1 MVFSDEQFR
10 QTNDPV
16 ITSEAEKPSV
26 KLSPTNQPCLST
38 GAFAKADRSIQVR
51 LKIPIT
57 SSQYVGLEKPTNEF
71 NEWKYR
77 AADLQLS
84 LKHFEVAAEDFPVFW
99 QEFLGRK
106 RSLQVDLKPHFL
118 DALREVEIEEFG
130 VTLKKVMKT
139 LDDFE

>member
-1 MVFSDEQFR
+1 MLFR
-10 QTNDPV
+10 
-16 ITSEAEKPSV
+16 S
-26 KLSPTNQPCLST
+26 
-38 GAFAKADRSIQVR
+38 
-51 LKIPIT
+51 
-57 SSQYVGLEKPTNEF
+57 
-71 NEWKYR
+71 
-77 AADLQLS
+77 
-84 LKHFEVAAEDFPVFW
+84 KHFEVAAEDFPVFW